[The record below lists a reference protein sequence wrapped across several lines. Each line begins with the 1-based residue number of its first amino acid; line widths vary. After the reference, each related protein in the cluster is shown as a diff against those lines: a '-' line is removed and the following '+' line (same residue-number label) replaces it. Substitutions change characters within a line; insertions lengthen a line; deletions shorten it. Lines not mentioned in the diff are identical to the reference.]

1 MNEIKMNTHNLFQ
14 EKYWSVTELT
24 RHIKKILENDNAI
37 QVIWVSGEI
46 SNIAHPNSGHLYFTL
61 KDRNCSLR
69 CVMWRSDVNR
79 LSRLPN
85 DGEAIDI
92 HGKVS
97 VYEAGG
103 QYQFYVD
110 KIQSAGEGELYKE
123 FLILKQKLENEGLFS
138 EEIKRSI
145 PKWPHSIGVVT
156 SPTGAAFRD
165 IINTISRRYPL
176 AEVMISPSQV
186 QGIEAPQSIVEA
198 IHKLNYH
205 AKTDVI
211 IVARGGG
218 SIEDL
223 WAFNSEI
230 VARAIANS
238 TIPIICGIGHET
250 DFTIADFVC
259 DLRAPTPTAAAE
271 LATPNREE
279 QIEYLFDLRE
289 NLNGEIKKIMS
300 IEKQSLNLNC
310 QSLRS
315 QNPLM
320 MVQSNSQKI
329 DTLIQ
334 NMEKQ
339 TNHNIVIKKTY
350 LYGVNQK
357 LISLSPEKILQRGY
371 TIVTKED
378 GKIARSINQVKDH
391 DHLNIIF
398 IDGKAKVQVGETT
411 QNNDLTLSKQK
422 IG

>member
-176 AEVMISPSQV
+176 AEVMISPSLV

-310 QSLRS
+310 QSFRS

>member
-1 MNEIKMNTHNLFQ
+1 MNAQNLFQ

-24 RHIKKILENDNAI
+24 RHIKKILENDNTI
-37 QVIWVSGEI
+37 QDIWVSGEI

-69 CVMWRSDVNR
+69 CVMWRSDVIR
-79 LSRLPN
+79 LPRLPN

-103 QYQFYVD
+103 QYQFYVNT
-110 KIQSAGEGELYKE
+110 IQSAGEGELYKE

-138 EEIKRSI
+138 EEIKQPI
-145 PKWPHSIGVVT
+145 PKWPHSIGVIT
-156 SPTGAAFRD
+156 SPTGAALRD
-165 IINTISRRYPL
+165 IINTITRRYPL
-176 AEVMISPSQV
+176 TEVIISPSLV
-186 QGIEAPQSIVEA
+186 QGVEAPQSIVDA
-198 IHKLNYH
+198 INKLNH
-205 AKTDVI
+205 LAKTDVI

-238 TIPIICGIGHET
+238 KIPIICGIGHET

-279 QIEYLFDLRE
+279 QIEYLLDLKN
-289 NLNGEIKKIMS
+289 NLKNEIKKIVS
-300 IEKQSLNLNC
+300 IEKQSFYMNYQRLL
-310 QSLRS
+310 S

-320 MVQSNSQKI
+320 MIQSNSQKI
-329 DTLIQ
+329 DILMQ

-339 TNHNIVIKKTY
+339 INHNFLIKKTY
-350 LYGVNQK
+350 LNGVNQK

-371 TIVTKED
+371 TIVTRED
-378 GKIARSINQVKDH
+378 GQIARSINQVTNH

-398 IDGKAKVQVGETT
+398 IDGEAKVQVDEIHP
-411 QNNDLTLSKQK
+411 KQRSN
-422 IG
+422 IV

>member
-1 MNEIKMNTHNLFQ
+1 MNTHNLFQ

>member
-176 AEVMISPSQV
+176 AEVMISPSLV